1 MRDISLHLLDL
12 AQNSIRAGA
21 GHVDISLKL
30 SDDGALD
37 IMIRDDGCGMAES
50 LRAKAADPFATTR
63 TTRRVGLGIPLAAA
77 NAEKTGG
84 SLRIDSAPDRGCTLR
99 LTFLTRSIDC
109 PPLGALDQTMISLI
123 LADPRGP
130 EFTLFLA
137 SPQGE
142 TRFDTAEIRKILGPQ
157 VPLCEPEVAAFLRD
171 MLKEQIQSVLEGIS
185 N

>member
-21 GHVDISLKL
+21 GRVDISLKL
-30 SDDGALD
+30 GDDGALD
-37 IMIRDDGCGMAES
+37 IMISDDGCGMAES
-50 LRAKAADPFATTR
+50 LRARAADPFVTSR

-84 SLRIDSAPDRGCTLR
+84 SLSIDSAPERGCTLR
-99 LTFLTRSIDC
+99 FSFLTRSLDC
-109 PPLGALDQTMISLI
+109 LPLGALDQTMISLI

-130 EFTLFLA
+130 EFRLFLA
-137 SPQGE
+137 SPLGE
-142 TRFDTAEIRKILGPQ
+142 TQFDTAKIRKILGPQ
-157 VPLCEPEVAAFLRD
+157 VPLCEPEVSAFMRD
-171 MLKEQIQSVLEGIS
+171 MLKEQIQSVLGGIS

>member
-12 AQNSIRAGA
+12 AQNCIRAGA
-21 GHVDISLKL
+21 VHVDISLRL
-30 SDDGALD
+30 SFDGALD
-37 IMIRDDGCGMAES
+37 IMISDDGCGMAES
-50 LRAKAADPFATTR
+50 LRSKAADPFATTR

-99 LTFLTRSIDC
+99 LSFLTRSLDC
-109 PPLGALDQTMISLI
+109 LPLGALDQTMMSLI

-130 EFTLFLA
+130 EFSLFLA

-142 TRFDTAEIRKILGPQ
+142 TRFDTAEIRRILGPQ
-157 VPLCEPEVAAFLRD
+157 VALCEPEVAAFLRD
-171 MLKEQIQSVLEGIS
+171 MLKEQIQSVLGGIS

>member
-21 GHVDISLKL
+21 GHVDISLRL
-30 SDDGALD
+30 WEDGALE
-37 IMIRDDGCGMAES
+37 IMICDDGCGMAES
-50 LRAKAADPFATTR
+50 LRDRAADPFATTR

-84 SLRIDSAPDRGCTLR
+84 SLSIDSAPERGCTLR
-99 LTFLTRSIDC
+99 LSFLTRSLDC
-109 PPLGALDQTMISLI
+109 LPLGALDQTMLSLI
-123 LADPRGP
+123 LADPRGT
-130 EFTLFLA
+130 EFRLFLA
-137 SPQGE
+137 SPRGE

-157 VPLCEPEVAAFLRD
+157 VPLCEPEVSAFMRD
-171 MLKEQIQSVLEGIS
+171 MLREQIQSVLGGIS

>member
-21 GHVDISLKL
+21 GHVDISLRL
-30 SDDGALD
+30 WEDGALE
-37 IMIRDDGCGMAES
+37 IMICDDGCGMAES
-50 LRAKAADPFATTR
+50 LRDRAADPFATTR

-84 SLRIDSAPDRGCTLR
+84 SLSIDSAPERGCTLR
-99 LTFLTRSIDC
+99 LSFLTRSLDC
-109 PPLGALDQTMISLI
+109 LPLGALDQTMLSLI
-123 LADPRGP
+123 LADHRGT
-130 EFTLFLA
+130 EFRLFLA
-137 SPQGE
+137 SPRGE

-157 VPLCEPEVAAFLRD
+157 VPLCEPEVSAFMRD
-171 MLKEQIQSVLEGIS
+171 MLREQIQSVLGGIS